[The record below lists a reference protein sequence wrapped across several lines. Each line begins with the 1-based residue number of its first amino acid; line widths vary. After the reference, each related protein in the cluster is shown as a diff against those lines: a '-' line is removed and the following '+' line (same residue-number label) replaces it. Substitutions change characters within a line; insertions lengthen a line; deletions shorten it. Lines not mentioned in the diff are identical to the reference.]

1 MWWGNGDS
9 SRLDESEKVTLS
21 HLRRL
26 VETGHVVSLEP
37 RRADVAVR
45 AVEFYDNWESVLKLL
60 NSFKNIALLVGAI
73 LAIWWATE
81 GWIVQFIQNASGAG
95 Q

>member
-1 MWWGNGDS
+1 MWWGKGDT
-9 SRLDESEKVTLS
+9 SRLEEPERVTLA

-26 VETGHVVSLEP
+26 AETGHVVTLESK
-37 RRADVAVR
+37 RSEVAVR
-45 AVEFYDNWESVLKLL
+45 AVDFYSNWESFFSLL
-60 NSFKNIALLVGAI
+60 NSFKNIALLVGAM

-81 GWIVQFIQNASGAG
+81 GFVLEYIRNAVGS